1 MITVTFGR
9 FSPPTKGHAALF
21 AEIMKM
27 GKHLVVASRTFD
39 KKKNPVPVE
48 EKVAYIKKAMPRL
61 NIVAA
66 GPTTRTI
73 IEVLKS
79 LDGKEKEVRVIV
91 GSDRI
96 ANFRDL
102 LNKYNGKEYNFKK
115 IEVVD
120 IARVGSS
127 ETDLDGVSAT
137 KLRQTAIDGDFGKFK
152 QLVIPGLKE
161 ADMKKLYD
169 TVRGNMGIKEDVDI
183 DLDEQDDEEVTWD
196 DTDFADYEFTDEDP
210 EFDVAEL
217 DLDVDNIDWEDVL
230 DMYDPNELAYPDMP
244 YEQVVDEANI
254 SVAQRMKKK
263 LTMRRFKK
271 KIAVARKIKLKRA
284 SNLGTIKNRA
294 VRKARQIVTKR
305 ILRGRD
311 KSKMSAAEKSAIEA
325 RVKRMGALV
334 KRTATRLVPTMR
346 KIERTRLSR

>member
-21 AEIMKM
+21 TEIMKM
-27 GKHLVVASRTFD
+27 GKHLVVASRSHD
-39 KKKNPVPVE
+39 KKKNPVPVQD
-48 EKVAYIKKAMPRL
+48 KVAFIKKAMPRL
-61 NIVAA
+61 NIQAA

-79 LDGKEKEVRVIV
+79 LDGKEKDVRIIV

-96 ANFRDL
+96 DKFKDL
-102 LNKYNGKEYNFKK
+102 INKYNGKEYTFRK

-120 IARVGSS
+120 IKRVGSS

-137 KLRQTAIDGDFGKFK
+137 KLRQTVVNGDFNKFK

-169 TVRGNMGIKEDVDI
+169 IIRQNMQLKE
-183 DLDEQDDEEVTWD
+183 T
-196 DTDFADYEFTDEDP
+196 
-210 EFDVAEL
+210 
-217 DLDVDNIDWEDVL
+217 LDVDEIEWQDIEWQDDRDFEGFDDAEEEPDFDVTELEAEAENLGWDDIADVYDDEDFEEEFEPETEEMFENL
-230 DMYDPNELAYPDMP
+230 
-244 YEQVVDEANI
+244 

-263 LTMRRFKK
+263 VVMRRHKK
-271 KIAVARKIKLKRA
+271 RIGVARKVKLRRA

-294 VRKARQIVTKR
+294 VRKARQMVTKR
-305 ILRGRD
+305 LLRGRD
-311 KSKMSAAEKSAIEA
+311 KKKMSASEKSAVEA
-325 RVKRMGALV
+325 RVKRMKNIV

-346 KIERTRLSR
+346 KLERSRLSSR